1 MSLTER
7 RDSSL
12 RSEQAAQSHKM
23 MRLPR
28 RSAPRNDFVGLPRS
42 LCSLAMTINMKKY
55 RIIKDCK
62 IYTPE
67 KIIKNGSI
75 LIEGEKIAR
84 VGRFSE
90 SELPQKAEI
99 FSFKNHLAV
108 PGFIDIHLHGGAEV
122 DFMTASAESTA
133 KALRAHLRNGTTSLL
148 PTTMTASHRQTLKAI
163 ETIIGDKKGFKDI
176 PEVLGLNLEGPYIS
190 EEKRGAQPK
199 KFIRRPCLAEMK
211 EYIRASAKE
220 IKIMTVA
227 PEIEDGLRFVR
238 FLVAQDIIP
247 SAGHTN
253 ADYRQM
259 EKAIKSGVK
268 LATHLFNAMRGI
280 LHREPGAAGALLF
293 NDDVSVELIADL
305 IHLHPSILSL
315 ISRVKPLEKIILVT
329 DASKFYGVK
338 QGAVYSQEGKLF
350 GSTVSL
356 NSSLKNMIQSS
367 GKSFR
372 EILTTITSNPAKLL
386 NIENRKG
393 HLNKGKD
400 ADIVILDKRL
410 AVRAVFLKGRPL

>member
-1 MSLTER
+1 
-7 RDSSL
+7 
-12 RSEQAAQSHKM
+12 
-23 MRLPR
+23 
-28 RSAPRNDFVGLPRS
+28 
-42 LCSLAMTINMKKY
+42 MKKY
-55 RIIKDCK
+55 KLIQDCE

-84 VGRFSE
+84 VGRFGE
-90 SELPQKAEI
+90 SELPQKAQV
-99 FSFKNHLAV
+99 FSFKNRLAV
-108 PGFIDIHLHGGAEV
+108 PGFIDIHLHGGANV

-148 PTTMTASHRQTLKAI
+148 PTTMTASHRQTLRAI
-163 ETIIGDKKGFKDI
+163 KNLVQVKKSFRDI

-190 EEKRGAQPK
+190 VEKCGAQPK
-199 KFIRRPCLAEMK
+199 KFVRRPSLAEMK
-211 EYIRASAKE
+211 EYIKASERE
-220 IKIMTVA
+220 IKIMTIA
-227 PEIEDGLRFVR
+227 PESDGALRFIR
-238 FLVAQDIIP
+238 FLAAQGIIP

-253 ADYRQM
+253 AGYRQT
-259 EKAIKSGVK
+259 EKAIKSGVR

-293 NDDVSVELIADL
+293 NDDVSVEVIADL

-315 ISRVKPLEKIILVT
+315 IARVKPLEKIILVT
-329 DASKFYGVK
+329 DASKSYGVK
-338 QGAVYSQEGKLF
+338 QGAVYSEEGRLF

-386 NIENRKG
+386 NIQNKKG
-393 HLNKGKD
+393 HIKKGND

-410 AVRAVFLKGRPL
+410 AVQAVFLKGQEKGDSPLFPLVIAPGGKAY

>member
-1 MSLTER
+1 
-7 RDSSL
+7 
-12 RSEQAAQSHKM
+12 
-23 MRLPR
+23 
-28 RSAPRNDFVGLPRS
+28 
-42 LCSLAMTINMKKY
+42 MKEY
-55 RIIKDCK
+55 TIIKDCE

-84 VGRFSE
+84 VGKFSE

-108 PGFIDIHLHGGAEV
+108 PGFIDIHLHGGANV

-133 KALRAHLRNGTTSLL
+133 KALRAHLKNGTTSLL
-148 PTTMTASHRQTLKAI
+148 PTTMTASHRQTLRAI
-163 ETIIGDKKGFKDI
+163 ENLIQAKKSFKDI

-190 EEKRGAQPK
+190 EEKCGAQPN
-199 KFIRRPCLAEMK
+199 KFIRRPSLAEMK
-211 EYIRASAKE
+211 EYIQASERE
-220 IKIMTVA
+220 IKIMTIA
-227 PEIEDGLRFVR
+227 PEIKGALRFIC
-238 FLVAQDIIP
+238 FLVDQNIIP

-253 ADYRQM
+253 ADYRQI
-259 EKAIKSGVK
+259 ERAIKSGVR
-268 LATHLFNAMRGI
+268 LATHLFNAMKGI
-280 LHREPGAAGALLF
+280 LHREPGAAGALLI
-293 NDDVSVELIADL
+293 NDDVSVEVIADG

-315 ISRVKPLEKIILVT
+315 IARVKPLEKIILVT

-338 QGAVYSQEGKLF
+338 HGAVYNQEGKLF

-367 GKSFR
+367 GKSFQ

-386 NIENRKG
+386 NIQNKKG
-393 HLNKGKD
+393 HLKKGND

-410 AVRAVFLKGRPL
+410 AVQAVFLKGHRSIPGLYEKLIKSSKEFKEGQGVSLKDARKVLGS

>member
-1 MSLTER
+1 
-7 RDSSL
+7 
-12 RSEQAAQSHKM
+12 
-23 MRLPR
+23 
-28 RSAPRNDFVGLPRS
+28 
-42 LCSLAMTINMKKY
+42 MKKY
-55 RIIKDCK
+55 RIIKNCE

-84 VGRFSE
+84 VGSFSE

-108 PGFIDIHLHGGAEV
+108 PGFIDIHLHGGANV
-122 DFMTASAESTA
+122 DFMTASEESTA

-148 PTTMTASHRQTLKAI
+148 PTTMTASHQQSLRAI
-163 ETIIGDKKGFKDI
+163 ETLIQVKKGFKDI

-190 EEKRGAQPK
+190 EEKCGAQPK
-199 KFIRRPCLAEMK
+199 KFIRRPSLVEMK
-211 EYIRASAKE
+211 EYIRASEKE

-227 PEIEDGLRFVR
+227 PEIKAALRFIR
-238 FLVAQDIIP
+238 FLTVQGIIP

-253 ADYRQM
+253 ADYQQM
-259 EKAIKSGVK
+259 EKAIKSGVR

-293 NDDVSVELIADL
+293 NDDVSVEVIADL
-305 IHLHPSILSL
+305 IHLHPSILNL
-315 ISRVKPLEKIILVT
+315 IARVKPLEKIILVT
-329 DASKFYGVK
+329 DASKFYGVR
-338 QGAVYSQEGKLF
+338 QGAVYSEEGRLF

-356 NSSLKNMIQSS
+356 NSSLKNMIRSS

-386 NIENRKG
+386 SLENKKG
-393 HLNKGKD
+393 HIKKGSD

-410 AVRAVFLKGRPL
+410 AVQAVFLKGNPLLSIHGLNEKLIKSSKELKEGQGVSLKDARKALGS